1 MLQRHEGRPRWRPP
15 GAVTGW
21 IGRTLVCLA
30 RGPAGFLRATCREPD
45 LAVCLATG
53 DNRLYANILLTV
65 GYIAPSS

>member
-1 MLQRHEGRPRWRPP
+1 MSVNWADASLP
-15 GAVTGW
+15 GA
-21 IGRTLVCLA
+21 R
-30 RGPAGFLRATCREPD
+30 PAGFLRATCREPD